1 MKTKVEQNKKHRSKS
16 LAGKAAAAMAAVLI
30 ISFGIMAVCITL
42 FTKSALT
49 NAIDDNF
56 SDMADGNASR
66 IQAILDESVLAAEN
80 LQAFI
85 EREYDRGGTMT
96 AEEKGMGTSM
106 LYGTRMNGLSAEVES
121 YMINQMWS
129 TILNSDNIIGMG
141 FQFEPYKYDAAIE
154 SYSTYLTEEDAQA
167 LQCAPFA
174 DYEIYSREVYYEIP
188 KETKKPYFTEP
199 YEFEGIKRVIVAYP
213 IMYQGEFQ
221 GSITLNIGLDKFGES
236 VKVNRDYP
244 TMYGAL
250 FTENGIN
257 VYDTENED
265 YIGMGLEE
273 YLETS
278 QKSYEKV
285 LAGFTRGEAFHVK
298 LNEAGSDRSLY
309 FVPIQAGDK
318 LWWSLTAVREND
330 KNKSIIITM
339 IIVIGISVLSL
350 AAVTSAIV
358 VVLRKNL
365 NPLQNVV
372 AAAHEIVDGNLDV
385 NLTVESEDEIGR
397 LMQAFDDMAARMK
410 YIITELS
417 TMLGSM
423 AEGNFNI
430 APADAGV
437 YVGQYK
443 NIAMAGTEIT
453 VKLSKTIEQI
463 YQLSEQVSGGAEHV
477 AGASQ
482 GLAEGATEQADSVE
496 ELNASVM
503 EMTGQVK
510 KNAQNAQSAKQ
521 NMNITK
527 DAVESGTEHMKHMVE
542 AMENIKDA
550 SSKIQNIV
558 KTIEDIASQTNLL
571 SLNAAI
577 EAARAGEAGKG
588 FAVVADEVKSL
599 AEESALATRDIVGL
613 IQNSMEA
620 VEEGSRVADETSE
633 ALAKIVE
640 STEAISEM
648 VEEISEG
655 GKVQEE
661 YILQIN
667 KAVDQISS
675 VVQSNAA
682 TAQESAASSEELS
695 AQAQN
700 VRELLSQFEV
710 LRD

>member
-1 MKTKVEQNKKHRSKS
+1 MKTKEKQNKRHRSKS
-16 LAGKAAAAMAAVLI
+16 LAGKAAAAMAGVLI

-56 SDMADGNASR
+56 NDMADGNASR

-80 LQAFI
+80 LQLFI
-85 EREYDRGGTMT
+85 EREYDKGGTMT

-106 LYGTRMNGLSAEVES
+106 LYGTQMNGLNVEVES

-141 FQFEPYKYDAAIE
+141 FQFEPYQYDSGIQ
-154 SYSTYLTEEDAQA
+154 SYSTYVTEEDAQA

-174 DYEIYSREVYYEIP
+174 DYETYSREVYYEIP
-188 KETKKPYFTEP
+188 KERKKPYFTEP

-213 IMYQGEFQ
+213 IMYKGEFQ
-221 GSITLNIGLDKFGES
+221 GSITLNIGLNKFGES
-236 VKVNRDYP
+236 VKVNKDYP

-257 VYDTENED
+257 VYDTENEE

-278 QKSYEKV
+278 QKSYEEV
-285 LAGFTRGEAFHVK
+285 VAGFARGEAFHIK
-298 LNEAGSDRSLY
+298 LKEAGAYRSLY
-309 FVPIQAGDK
+309 FVPIQAGDE
-318 LWWSLTAVREND
+318 LWWSLTAVQEND

-339 IIVIGISVLSL
+339 IIVIGISALSL
-350 AAVTSAIV
+350 AAVISAIV
-358 VVLRKNL
+358 VVLRRNL
-365 NPLQNVV
+365 NPLKNVV
-372 AAAHEIVDGNLDV
+372 AAAHEIVEGNLDV

-417 TMLGSM
+417 SMLGSM
-423 AEGNFNI
+423 AEGNFNV

-453 VKLSKTIEQI
+453 VRLSKTIEQI

-496 ELNASVM
+496 ELNASVV

-510 KNAQNAQSAKQ
+510 KNAQNAQSARQ
-521 NMNITK
+521 NMDITK
-527 DAVESGTEHMKHMVE
+527 EAVESGTEHMKHMVQ
-542 AMENIKDA
+542 AMENIKDS

-599 AEESALATRDIVGL
+599 AEESALATRDIVEL

-661 YILQIN
+661 YILHIN
-667 KAVDQISS
+667 KAVDQISG

-710 LRD
+710 LK

>member
-1 MKTKVEQNKKHRSKS
+1 MKTKEKQNKRHRSKS
-16 LAGKAAAAMAAVLI
+16 LAGKAAAAMAGVLI

-56 SDMADGNASR
+56 NDMADGNASR

-80 LQAFI
+80 LQLFI
-85 EREYDRGGTMT
+85 EREYDKGGTMT

-106 LYGTRMNGLSAEVES
+106 LYGTQMNGLNVEVES

-141 FQFEPYKYDAAIE
+141 FQFEPYQYDSGIQ
-154 SYSTYLTEEDAQA
+154 SYSTYVTEEDAQA

-174 DYEIYSREVYYEIP
+174 DYETYSREVYYEIP
-188 KETKKPYFTEP
+188 KERKKPYFTEP

-213 IMYQGEFQ
+213 IMYKGEFQ
-221 GSITLNIGLDKFGES
+221 GSITLNIGLNKFGES
-236 VKVNRDYP
+236 VKVNKDYP

-257 VYDTENED
+257 VYDTENEE

-278 QKSYEKV
+278 QKSYEEV
-285 LAGFTRGEAFHVK
+285 VAGFAKGEAFHIK
-298 LNEAGSDRSLY
+298 LKEAGAYRSLY
-309 FVPIQAGDK
+309 FVPIQAGDE
-318 LWWSLTAVREND
+318 LWWSLTAVQEND

-339 IIVIGISVLSL
+339 IIVIGISALSL
-350 AAVTSAIV
+350 AAVISAIV
-358 VVLRKNL
+358 VVLRRNL
-365 NPLQNVV
+365 NPLKNVV
-372 AAAHEIVDGNLDV
+372 AAAHEIVEGNLDV

-417 TMLGSM
+417 SMLGSM
-423 AEGNFNI
+423 AEGNFNV

-453 VKLSKTIEQI
+453 VRLSKTIEQI

-496 ELNASVM
+496 ELNASVV

-510 KNAQNAQSAKQ
+510 KNAQNAQSARQ
-521 NMNITK
+521 NMDITK
-527 DAVESGTEHMKHMVE
+527 EAVESGTEHMKHMVQ
-542 AMENIKDA
+542 AMENIKDS

-599 AEESALATRDIVGL
+599 AEESALATRDIVEL

-661 YILQIN
+661 YILHIN
-667 KAVDQISS
+667 KAVDQISG

-710 LRD
+710 LK

>member
-1 MKTKVEQNKKHRSKS
+1 MKTKEKQNKRHRSKS
-16 LAGKAAAAMAAVLI
+16 LAGKAAAAMAGVLI

-56 SDMADGNASR
+56 NDMADGNASR

-80 LQAFI
+80 LQLFI
-85 EREYDRGGTMT
+85 EREYDKGGTMT

-106 LYGTRMNGLSAEVES
+106 LYGTQMNGLNVEVES

-141 FQFEPYKYDAAIE
+141 FQFEPYKYDSGIQ
-154 SYSTYLTEEDAQA
+154 SYSTYVTEEDAQA

-174 DYEIYSREVYYEIP
+174 DYETYSREVYYEIP
-188 KETKKPYFTEP
+188 KERKKPYFTEP

-213 IMYQGEFQ
+213 IMYKGEFQ
-221 GSITLNIGLDKFGES
+221 GSITLNIGLNKFGES
-236 VKVNRDYP
+236 VKVNKDYP

-257 VYDTENED
+257 VYDTENEE

-278 QKSYEKV
+278 QKSYEEV
-285 LAGFTRGEAFHVK
+285 VAGFARGEAFHIK
-298 LNEAGSDRSLY
+298 LKEAGAYRSLY
-309 FVPIQAGDK
+309 FVPIQAGDE
-318 LWWSLTAVREND
+318 LWWSLTAVQEND

-339 IIVIGISVLSL
+339 IIVIGISALSL
-350 AAVTSAIV
+350 AAVISAIV

-365 NPLQNVV
+365 NPLKNVV
-372 AAAHEIVDGNLDV
+372 AAAHEIVEGNLDV

-417 TMLGSM
+417 SMLGSM
-423 AEGNFNI
+423 AEGNFNV

-496 ELNASVM
+496 ELNASVV

-510 KNAQNAQSAKQ
+510 KNAQNAQSARQ
-521 NMNITK
+521 NMDITK
-527 DAVESGTEHMKHMVE
+527 EAVESGTEHMKHMVQ
-542 AMENIKDA
+542 AMENIKDS

-599 AEESALATRDIVGL
+599 AEESALATRDIVEL

-640 STEAISEM
+640 STETISEM

-661 YILQIN
+661 YILHIN
-667 KAVDQISS
+667 KAVDQISG

-710 LRD
+710 LK